1 MRNTAIAYI
10 LWSLSF
16 LGFAGIHRFY
26 LGKPF
31 TGIIW
36 FCTWGLFGIGQFV
49 DLFLISKMIEEK
61 NYELRGELEPSKY
74 SQFPSEENSRLHQS
88 PTHSILQLLSQPTEA
103 TLADCV
109 LATSEETSKV
119 KVVLEQMQREE
130 LITVGNRETDGAI
143 IYRMI

>member
-1 MRNTAIAYI
+1 MRNTGIAYI

-26 LGKPF
+26 LGKTF

-49 DLFLISKMIEEK
+49 DLFLIPKMVEEK
-61 NYELRGELEPSKY
+61 NYELRGRLEAINYSELS
-74 SQFPSEENSRLHQS
+74 SEDSPMLRQS
-88 PTHSILQLLSQPTEA
+88 PTHSILQLLSEQPEA

-109 LATSEETSKV
+109 LATGEETTKV
-119 KVVLEQMQREE
+119 KVILEQMQREE
-130 LITVGNRETDGAI
+130 LITVDNRETDGAI
-143 IYRMI
+143 VYRII

>member
-1 MRNTAIAYI
+1 MKNTGMAYI

-49 DLFLISKMIEEK
+49 DLFLIPKMVEEK
-61 NYELRGELEPSKY
+61 NYELRGRLEARKY
-74 SQFPSEENSRLHQS
+74 SQLPSEDSPMLRQS
-88 PTHSILQLLSQPTEA
+88 PTHLILKLLSEQVEA

-109 LATSEETSKV
+109 LATGEETSTV
-119 KVVLEQMQREE
+119 KVVLEQMQRED
-130 LITVGNRETDGAI
+130 LITVDNRQRDGAI
-143 IYRMI
+143 VYRII

>member
-1 MRNTAIAYI
+1 MRNTGIAYI

-16 LGFAGIHRFY
+16 LGCAGIHRFY

-36 FCTWGLFGIGQFV
+36 LCTWGLFGIGQLV
-49 DLFLISKMIEEK
+49 DLFVLPKMVEEK
-61 NYELRGELEPSKY
+61 NSELRGRLEETKY
-74 SQFPSEENSRLHQS
+74 SQLSSEESPMLLQS
-88 PTHSILQLLSQPTEA
+88 PTHLILKLLSQQPEA

-109 LATSEETSKV
+109 LATGEETSEV

-130 LITVGNRETDGAI
+130 LITVDNRETDGAI
-143 IYRMI
+143 VYRII

>member
-1 MRNTAIAYI
+1 MRNTGIAYI

-36 FCTWGLFGIGQFV
+36 FCTWGLFGIGQLV
-49 DLFLISKMIEEK
+49 DLFVLPKMVEEK
-61 NYELRGELEPSKY
+61 NSELRGRLEETKY
-74 SQFPSEENSRLHQS
+74 SQLSSEENSRLHDS
-88 PTHSILQLLSQPTEA
+88 PIHSILQLLSEQPEA

-109 LATSEETSKV
+109 LATGEETSEV

-130 LITVGNRETDGAI
+130 LITVDNRETDGAI
-143 IYRMI
+143 VYRII